1 MNYKFEWKFKDGA
14 DHYEQL
20 YLGCESL
27 ADAIQNWC
35 IHWLAI
41 ENDEQVQPDDY
52 CDFFTITEVEQL
64 PIAGQYSLN
73 P

>member
-1 MNYKFEWKFKDGA
+1 MNYKFEWKFNDGP

-27 ADAIQNWC
+27 ADAIQNWG

-41 ENDEQVQPDDY
+41 ENHELVQPDDY
-52 CDFFTITEVEQL
+52 CDFFTISEVDTDISFE
-64 PIAGQYSLN
+64 I
-73 P
+73 